1 MRTPFGRVTIALTML
16 ALIILG
22 ACGGDDAEEPDELT
36 ILAHDSFSFLEEVVD
51 AFEAEH
57 GVTVT
62 VIQGGDANQVLNTAL
77 LNAGNPEA
85 DLIFGIDNLGFV
97 QARDADLLEEFDADR
112 RDDIPRDIRDQFDD
126 SKLVTPIDYGYVN
139 LNFDPTYDGEPP
151 ATLEDL
157 VKEEWRDRV
166 VVEDPTTSSPG
177 LQFLVTTIARFG
189 EDGWQDYWS
198 ALRDNGVL
206 VTDGWTDAYYTHFS
220 HYGGDRPVV
229 VSYTTSPAAEFFFS
243 EDEDIEEPP
252 TLNIQPAPLFRQVE
266 TVAILKG
273 AAAPNLAG
281 EFIDFMLSDEF
292 QAQIPETMF
301 VYPVIPDVPTP
312 EWFVFADVEVVPADL
327 TIESEEQLNT
337 WKEQWTQ
344 IMRR

>member
-1 MRTPFGRVTIALTML
+1 MRTPLARIIALTLL
-16 ALIILG
+16 AALFAGLLA
-22 ACGGDDAEEPDELT
+22 ACGGDDDEPDELT
-36 ILAHDSFSFLEEVVD
+36 ILAHDSFAFLDEVVE

-57 GVTVT
+57 EVTVT
-62 VIQGGDANQVLNTAL
+62 VLQGGDANQVLNTAL

-97 QARDADLLEEFDADR
+97 QARDADLLREFDAER
-112 RDDIPRDIRDQFDD
+112 RDDIPQDIRDQFDD

-139 LNFDPTYDGEPP
+139 LNFDPTQGDPP

-157 VKEEWRDRV
+157 TTEAWKDRV

-177 LQFLVTTIARFG
+177 LQFLVTTIAHFG
-189 EDGWQDYWS
+189 EDGWQDYWR
-198 ALRDNGVL
+198 ALKDNGVL

-229 VSYTTSPAAEFFFS
+229 VSYTTSPAAEFFFA
-243 EDEDIEEPP
+243 DPQPDEPP
-252 TLNIQPAPLFRQVE
+252 TLNVQPAPLFRQVE
-266 TVAILKG
+266 TAAILRG

-281 EFIDFMLSDEF
+281 EFIDFMLSDRF

-301 VYPVIPDVPTP
+301 VYPVIPGVETP
-312 EWFVFADVEVVPADL
+312 DWFVFADIEVQAADL

>member
-1 MRTPFGRVTIALTML
+1 MRTPLGRVIIALTLL
-16 ALIILG
+16 AALLA
-22 ACGGDDAEEPDELT
+22 ACGGDDEEPTELT
-36 ILAHDSFSFLEEVVD
+36 ILAHDSFTFLDEVVE

-57 GVTVT
+57 GVTVS
-62 VIQGGDANQVLNTAL
+62 VIQGGDANQVLNAAL

-97 QARDADLLEEFDADR
+97 QARDADLLKEFDADR
-112 RDDIPRDIRDQFDD
+112 RDDIPQDIRDQFDD
-126 SKLVTPIDYGYVN
+126 SKLVTPIDYGFVN
-139 LNFDPTYDGEPP
+139 LNFDPTQGEPP

-157 VKEEWRDRV
+157 TTEAWKDRL

-177 LQFLVTTIARFG
+177 LQFLVTTIAHFG
-189 EDGWQDYWS
+189 EDGWQDYWR
-198 ALRDNGVL
+198 ALKDNGVL

-229 VSYTTSPAAEFFFS
+229 VSYTTSPAAEFLFS
-243 EDEDIEEPP
+243 EADPPLEEPP
-252 TLNIQPAPLFRQVE
+252 TLNVQPAPLFRQVE
-266 TVAILKG
+266 TAAILRG

-281 EFIDFMLSDEF
+281 EFIDFMLSDRF
-292 QAQIPETMF
+292 QRQIPETMF
-301 VYPVIPDVPTP
+301 VYPVIPDVQTP
-312 EWFVFADVEVVPADL
+312 DWFVFANVEVEAAEL